1 MEISRSLLKKQ
12 NKTEKQPD
20 FNPTQGKK
28 QVWVLFITFL
38 HLSNWPMRT
47 NPHHPSYLE
56 GVHMNVVSE
65 MAHDHLVLHTQRKT
79 VHLHICKT
87 ILEFKLRG
95 SRVSFTYSVGW
106 LHTADTLD
114 IQAAKTPLHQGHV
127 KSCGETFHGAT

>member
-1 MEISRSLLKKQ
+1 MGVIY
-12 NKTEKQPD
+12 N
-20 FNPTQGKK
+20 
-28 QVWVLFITFL
+28 LFTL
-38 HLSNWPMRT
+38 VQLAYENT
-47 NPHHPSYLE
+47 PHHPTYLE

-65 MAHDHLVLHTQRKT
+65 MAHDHLVLQTQRKT

-114 IQAAKTPLHQGHV
+114 IQAARTPLHQGHV
-127 KSCGETFHGAT
+127 KSCGETFYGAT